1 MDGDVLLSV
10 GASILFAL
18 LLIWHFKEENRRYR
32 ECTVPIKAEILDV
45 KKERTREDGHH
56 ASYIIYVPIVK
67 YRYWGQDYTIRVS
80 ADNRNP
86 NLFIVGDTL
95 ILHINPKKPTEYVFK
110 YSANWQY
117 QQNIYNIYN
126 TNGKFENNENNENQ
140 VNMNNTDVDYTN
152 QSSNQLRKKDKIFL
166 IVLGLLALLFILR
179 YCKFFIILL
188 RGILSIIVYYSQ
200 EAFTYLTSLIG

>member
-45 KKERTREDGHH
+45 KKELTRKNEGS
-56 ASYIIYVPIVK
+56 AAYTIYTPIVK
-67 YRYWGQDYTIRVS
+67 YRYWGQDYTIRVG
-80 ADNRNP
+80 ADNTNP

-126 TNGKFENNENNENQ
+126 TNGNFENNENQ

-166 IVLGLLALLFILR
+166 IVLGLLALPFILI

>member
-1 MDGDVLLSV
+1 MDRDVLLSV

-32 ECTVPIKAEILDV
+32 ECTVPIRAEILDV
-45 KKERTREDGHH
+45 KKERTRKNERS
-56 ASYIIYVPIVK
+56 AAYTIYTPIVK
-67 YRYWGQDYTIRVS
+67 YRYWGQDYTIRVGV
-80 ADNRNP
+80 DNTNP

-117 QQNIYNIYN
+117 QQNIYNTYN
-126 TNGKFENNENNENQ
+126 RNENNENQ
-140 VNMNNTDVDYTN
+140 VNMDNTDVDYTN

>member
-1 MDGDVLLSV
+1 MDRDVLLSV

-56 ASYIIYVPIVK
+56 ASYTIYVPIVK
-67 YRYWGQDYTIRVS
+67 YRYWGQDYTIRVN

-86 NLFIVGDTL
+86 NLFIVGDIL

-117 QQNIYNIYN
+117 QQNIYNINN
-126 TNGKFENNENNENQ
+126 TNGDYENNENK
-140 VNMNNTDVDYTN
+140 VNMNNIDANYIN
-152 QSSNQLRKKDKIFL
+152 QSSNQLNKKDKIFL
-166 IVLGLLALLFILR
+166 IVLGLCALPFILIYCKLFI
-179 YCKFFIILL
+179 IPLL
-188 RGILSIIVYYSQ
+188 RGILSIIVYYLQ
-200 EAFTYLTSLIG
+200 EPFTYLTSLIG